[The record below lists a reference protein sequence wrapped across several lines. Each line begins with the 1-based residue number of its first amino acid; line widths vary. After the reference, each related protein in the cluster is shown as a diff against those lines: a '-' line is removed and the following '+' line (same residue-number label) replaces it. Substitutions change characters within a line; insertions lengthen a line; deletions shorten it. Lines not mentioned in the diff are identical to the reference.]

1 MWENLT
7 PADIEQAKDEL
18 RQRRDEVLRRQAE
31 ETRGLDAEQADI
43 EALDRMLGA
52 FAGKFGTAP
61 ARPPEPADTSD
72 EEAVAVE
79 AQAVEEPAVPAPA
92 PALGSSPAAAP
103 RSAGSDRAAAKK
115 GILQSNFDT
124 FARALSKSI

>member
-18 RQRRDEVLRRQAE
+18 RQRRDDVLRRQAE

-43 EALDRMLGA
+43 ERLHQMLTT
-52 FAGKFGTAP
+52 FAEKFGTAP
-61 ARPPEPADTSD
+61 ARPPEPADTSA
-72 EEAVAVE
+72 EEAIAVE

-92 PALGSSPAAAP
+92 SAPAPAP
-103 RSAGSDRAAAKK
+103 RSAGGDRAAAKK

-124 FARALSKSI
+124 FARALSKSL